1 MGEKT
6 AAGLLARWG
15 SLEALLTALDDPTQ
29 DVGARPKLQ
38 AARDY
43 LAVAPTVVRVALDVP
58 IPAYDDTLPE
68 SPADPERLVELSTR
82 WGLDSP
88 LNRLLNVLTRAA
100 A

>member
-1 MGEKT
+1 
-6 AAGLLARWG
+6 
-15 SLEALLTALDDPTQ
+15 
-29 DVGARPKLQ
+29 
-38 AARDY
+38 
-43 LAVAPTVVRVALDVP
+43 VAPTVVRVALDVP
-58 IPAYDDTLPE
+58 IPAYDDTLPA